1 MLENKKMI
9 LHKVARILKT
19 KPKEADIRAENLINE
34 IKALEKEIESLKAKL
49 VGNTIDEILSDV
61 QEISSIPVIAYEL
74 AGVDMNSLRTL
85 GDQLKVKLGSGLI
98 ILASEMNGKAQF
110 VAMATDDVVAKGI
123 HAGNIIKHMAQIT
136 GGGGGGRPNMAQ
148 AGGKDPKKIKE
159 ALNAVKELVSKQVS

>member
-1 MLENKKMI
+1 MICSRTKMI

-61 QEISSIPVIAYEL
+61 QDIFIPVILEL

-98 ILASEMNGKAQF
+98 ILHLK
-110 VAMATDDVVAKGI
+110 
-123 HAGNIIKHMAQIT
+123 
-136 GGGGGGRPNMAQ
+136 
-148 AGGKDPKKIKE
+148 
-159 ALNAVKELVSKQVS
+159 